1 MVNNIS
7 PRDILC
13 LQYAGIKPSRIMTSG
28 LDIVHPK
35 ENAPLQQRILENGG
49 LILSEQPIGVK
60 ANPTRLVARTRLQ
73 AALSDAVILAECPEH
88 SGSMHTMRF
97 ARKFHKQCF
106 AVSYPEYSEINAG
119 NELLINLN
127 IAKSI

>member
-1 MVNNIS
+1 MVNNSFS

-35 ENAPLQQRILENGG
+35 ENAPLQQRILEKGG
-49 LILSEQPIGVK
+49 LILSE
-60 ANPTRLVARTRLQ
+60 NPTRLIARNRLQ
-73 AALSDAVILAECPEH
+73 AALSSTVILAECPQK

-97 ARKFHKQCF
+97 ARKYHKRCL
-106 AVSYPEYSEINAG
+106 AVSYPEYSCVNAG
-119 NELLINLN
+119 NELLINSNL
-127 IAKSI
+127 AKSI